1 MLNRRRFI
9 ALVCWTA
16 VAWPLVARA
25 QQSPM
30 PLVGFIRTTS
40 PEDSVKL
47 VEAFRGGLAQGGFVE
62 GKNVAIEYR
71 YAQGQIDRL
80 PALCA
85 DLVGRRVAVLAATGG
100 TPSARAAKAATT
112 TIPIVFTTADDP
124 VKAGL
129 VASFHRPGGNLT
141 GVSVFAARL
150 GTKRLGLLHELV
162 PAASTIALLVNPNN
176 PDSEDEVNDVR
187 EAGRASKGIEIPVF
201 NAATPDDIDAAFAKI
216 VQHNAGAVLLA
227 SDTFFFSQRAKLAAL
242 AARYRV
248 PTMDAVREYAVAG
261 GLISYGASLPGLYRQ
276 AGLYAA
282 RILQGDKPADLPVLL
297 PNTFELVINL
307 KTAKASGFDV
317 PATLLAR
324 ADEVIE

>member
-1 MLNRRRFI
+1 MRRREFM
-9 ALVCWTA
+9 ALLGGA
-16 VAWPLVARA
+16 VAAWPLAARA
-25 QQSPM
+25 QQTAMPVIGFLNSGSPAERA
-30 PLVGFIRTTS
+30 PFVA
-40 PEDSVKL
+40 
-47 VEAFRGGLAQGGFVE
+47 AFRQGLKETGFVE
-62 GKNVAIEYR
+62 GQTVAIEYR

-297 PNTFELVINL
+297 PNTFELVINM